1 MAYDAVSVEKGG
13 TVMAEMNRNGIII
26 TVFSTASA
34 VGKTLIAVNLT
45 AELAHQGFRACVVD
59 LDLQFGDIANFL
71 QLRPVKTIY
80 DAQLAIDKAPEDFDP
95 LTYITPYKYEETAF
109 SVMAAPGTLEQAYTV
124 SARHVGKVIGEL
136 RREYDYVII
145 DTMATFTELNLQI
158 MDISTIITAVAI
170 VDFIP
175 TIKNMKMGY
184 EAMKRLGY
192 ASNKIRFILNRSN
205 AKTNIEISD
214 VERLLAA
221 HFYHVLPND
230 FKAAVESIHS
240 AVPIVLD
247 HAKRY
252 SPLAAGLIELT
263 DKYTNRTGKERIAK
277 TPAFQQNGG
286 GFFGL
291 FRK

>member
-1 MAYDAVSVEKGG
+1 
-13 TVMAEMNRNGIII
+13 MAEISRNGIII

-34 VGKTLIAVNLT
+34 VGKSLIAVNLT

-71 QLRPVKTIY
+71 QLQPVQTIY
-80 DAQLAIDKAPEDFDP
+80 DAQLAIDKNPESFD
-95 LTYITPYKYEETAF
+95 LMTYITPYTYGETTF
-109 SVMAAPGTLEQAYTV
+109 SVITAPKTLEQAYAV
-124 SARHVGKVIGEL
+124 SAKQAGKVIREL

-145 DTMATFTELNLQI
+145 DTTSSFTELNLEV
-158 MDISTIITAVAI
+158 MDISTLITAVAI

-184 EAMKRLGY
+184 EAMKRMGY
-192 ASNKIRFILNRSN
+192 AANKIRFILNRSN
-205 AKTNIEISD
+205 AKTNIEIGD
-214 VERLLAA
+214 VEHLLNAS
-221 HFYHVLPND
+221 FYHVLPND

-247 HAKRY
+247 LTKKD
-252 SPLAAGLIELT
+252 SPLAAGLIALT
-263 DKYTNRTGKERIAK
+263 DKYTNRMGKTQGTK
-277 TPAFQQNGG
+277 TAALQQNGG

-291 FRK
+291 FHK

>member
-1 MAYDAVSVEKGG
+1 
-13 TVMAEMNRNGIII
+13 MAEISRNGIII

-71 QLRPVKTIY
+71 QLRPTQTIY
-80 DAQLAIDKAPEDFDP
+80 DAQLAIDKNPEQFDP
-95 LTYITPYKYEETAF
+95 LTYTTLYKYEDTSF
-109 SVMAAPGTLEQAYTV
+109 SVIAAPNTLEQSYNV
-124 SARHVGKVIGEL
+124 SAKQVGKVMGEL
-136 RREYDYVII
+136 RREYDYVIV

-214 VERLLAA
+214 VERLLDAR
-221 HFYHVLPND
+221 FYHVLPND
-230 FKAAVESIHS
+230 FKAAVESIQS

-247 HAKRY
+247 QAKRY

-263 DKYTNRTGKERIAK
+263 DKYTNRTGKARSTN
-277 TPAFQQNGG
+277 TPVTQQNSGG
-286 GFFGL
+286 LFGL

>member
-1 MAYDAVSVEKGG
+1 
-13 TVMAEMNRNGIII
+13 MAEISRNGIII

-71 QLRPVKTIY
+71 QLRPTQTIY
-80 DAQLAIDKAPEDFDP
+80 DAQLAIDKNPEQFDP
-95 LTYITPYKYEETAF
+95 LTYTTLYKYEDTSF
-109 SVMAAPGTLEQAYTV
+109 SVIAAPNTLEQSYNV
-124 SARHVGKVIGEL
+124 SAKQVGKVMGEL
-136 RREYDYVII
+136 RREYDYVIV

-214 VERLLAA
+214 VERLLDAR
-221 HFYHVLPND
+221 FYHVLPND
-230 FKAAVESIHS
+230 FKAAVESIQS

-247 HAKRY
+247 QAKRY

-263 DKYTNRTGKERIAK
+263 DKYTNRTGKARSTK
-277 TPAFQQNGG
+277 TPVLQQNSGG
-286 GFFGL
+286 LFGL